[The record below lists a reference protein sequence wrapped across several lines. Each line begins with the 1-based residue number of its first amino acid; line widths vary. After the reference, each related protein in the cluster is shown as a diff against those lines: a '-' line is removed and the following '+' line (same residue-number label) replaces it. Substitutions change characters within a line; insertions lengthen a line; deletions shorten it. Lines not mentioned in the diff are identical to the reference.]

1 MQTESLIANI
11 RKAIATNNNDWLE
24 LLLDNYR
31 WHYYD
36 SGYNAAIEKFTKGVE
51 CCDEEGNTIGTVK
64 YYFERGDM
72 SVGITDFECFILTET
87 QVDTN

>member
-11 RKAIATNNNDWLE
+11 RKAIETNNNDWLDQI
-24 LLLDNYR
+24 LDDYR

-36 SGYNAAIEKFTKGVE
+36 SGYNFAIEKFTNGIKCWNEDG
-51 CCDEEGNTIGTVK
+51 DMIGTVK

-87 QVDTN
+87 QVDTH